1 VREVP
6 KTEGLSKVRGSKND
20 RKALAAHWVERANGR
35 LLEARL
41 MMRRG
46 WGRAAVPS
54 AYFAIHAAMRALL
67 RLKGVNLKNPR
78 RAFSSFNN
86 HYVRPDL
93 FPQALMVEAETVGK
107 IRELADYYE
116 LAPIPKAQARY
127 AVTAAA
133 RFVAAVEKFIKNNE
147 PVKRKGSGK
156 TK

>member
-1 VREVP
+1 
-6 KTEGLSKVRGSKND
+6 
-20 RKALAAHWVERANGR
+20 
-35 LLEARL
+35 
-41 MMRRG
+41 
-46 WGRAAVPS
+46 
-54 AYFAIHAAMRALL
+54 
-67 RLKGVNLKNPR
+67 
-78 RAFSSFNN
+78 
-86 HYVRPDL
+86 
-93 FPQALMVEAETVGK
+93 MVEAETVGK